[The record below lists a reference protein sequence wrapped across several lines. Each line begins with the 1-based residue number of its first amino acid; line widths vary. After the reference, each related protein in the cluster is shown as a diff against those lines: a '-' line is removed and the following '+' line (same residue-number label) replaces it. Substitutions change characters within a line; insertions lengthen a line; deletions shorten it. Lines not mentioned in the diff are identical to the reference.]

1 MHKKN
6 KNYQN
11 KNGGNMNID
20 IRKSI
25 INNFKNNTKEE
36 IKQAIDE
43 SVEKQDEIT
52 LPGLGVFFEL
62 LWKNTNEKETIIE
75 TIQKSL

>member
-1 MHKKN
+1 
-6 KNYQN
+6 
-11 KNGGNMNID
+11 MNID

-25 INNFKNNTKEE
+25 INNFKDNTKEE
-36 IKQAIDE
+36 IKEAIEE
-43 SVEKQDEIT
+43 SIKKQDEIT

-62 LWKNTNEKETIIE
+62 LWKNTDQKETIIE